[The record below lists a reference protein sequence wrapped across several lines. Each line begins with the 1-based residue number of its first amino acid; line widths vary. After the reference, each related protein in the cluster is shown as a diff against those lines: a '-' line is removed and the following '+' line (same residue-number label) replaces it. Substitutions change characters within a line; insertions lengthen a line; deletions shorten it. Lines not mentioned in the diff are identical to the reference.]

1 MMKSNQHIIR
11 LILLV
16 SIISVMVSS
25 CRKDEEPDYDYFVSN
40 ELLLSYTEAN
50 INSLMDLAVMSY
62 PEIGEI
68 KPYVT
73 DGVNVYKMVYMT
85 TIEDEEIEASGLVC
99 VPGTPGNYPVLSF
112 QNGTNTQ
119 HDAAPS
125 ERAND
130 VSYTLVEA
138 ISSMGFIVVIAD
150 YPGFGSSEQ
159 IPHPY
164 LIAEP
169 TLRALIDM
177 LYALNEAGS
186 TKFPGIAVENEYYL
200 LGYSQGG
207 WATLTLHKALEL
219 DYTNDFNLIGS
230 VCGAGSY
237 NMHDLFLSMIE
248 ADTYPMPSYLGYII
262 NAYSAYNQFTNPV
275 SDILNQPYAG
285 ILGSLY
291 TGTLSLSEINDQLTT
306 SISGLF
312 KPDFLAGITSSPAYS
327 SVRDALIDNSISP
340 WNSGKPLMFVHG
352 EGDTHVSVTATETMY
367 DAMIEAGTSTAT
379 CEKVI
384 FPGLDHGDGVV
395 PCMIEG
401 LLFLLDIR
409 YQ

>member
-1 MMKSNQHIIR
+1 MKVNQYIIR
-11 LILLV
+11 VILLA
-16 SIISVMVSS
+16 SIISVIVSS
-25 CRKDEEPDYDYFVSN
+25 CKKDVGPDYDYFVSN

-62 PEIGEI
+62 PEIVEI

-73 DGVNVYKMVYMT
+73 DGVNIYKMVYR
-85 TIEDEEIEASGLVC
+85 TIIDEEKIEASGLVC

-112 QNGTNTQ
+112 QNGTNTK
-119 HDAAPS
+119 HDDAPS

-130 VSYTLVEA
+130 VSYTLIEA
-138 ISSMGFIVVIAD
+138 ISSMGFVVVIAD

-177 LYALNEAGS
+177 LYALNEAES
-186 TKFPGIAVENEYYL
+186 TKFPGINVENEYYL

-207 WATLTLHKALEL
+207 WATLALHKALEL
-219 DYTNDFNLIGS
+219 DYPNDFNLIGS
-230 VCGAGSY
+230 ACGAGSY
-237 NMHDLFLSMIE
+237 NIYDLFLSMIE
-248 ADTYPMPSYLGYII
+248 SDTYPMPSYLGYII
-262 NAYSAYNQFTNPV
+262 NAYSVYNQFTNRV
-275 SDILNQPYAG
+275 SDILNEPYAG
-285 ILGSLY
+285 KLGSLY
-291 TGTLSLSEINDQLTT
+291 TGTLSLAEINGQLTT

-312 KPDFLAGITSSPAYS
+312 KPGFLAGIASAPAYS
-327 SVRDALIDNSISP
+327 SVHDALVNNSISP
-340 WNSGKPLMFVHG
+340 WNSGKPLLFVHG
-352 EGDTHVSVTATETMY
+352 QNDTHVSVTATEKMY
-367 DAMIEAGTSTAT
+367 DAMIGAGTSTAT

-401 LLFLLDIR
+401 LLFLLDVR

>member
-1 MMKSNQHIIR
+1 MRINKYILRS
-11 LILLV
+11 LLV
-16 SIISVMVSS
+16 ISVAGSAVSS
-25 CRKDEEPDYDYFVSN
+25 CKKDEGPDYDYFVSN

-73 DGVNVYKMVYMT
+73 DGVNIYKMVYVT

-112 QNGTNTQ
+112 QNGTNTK
-119 HDAAPS
+119 HDDAPS

-130 VSYTLVEA
+130 VSYTLIEA
-138 ISSMGFIVVIAD
+138 ISSMGFVVVIAD

-186 TKFPGIAVENEYYL
+186 TKFPGMNVENEYYL

-219 DYTNDFNLIGS
+219 DYANDFNLIGS
-230 VCGAGSY
+230 ACGAGSY
-237 NMHDLFLSMIE
+237 NMHDLFLSMID

-262 NAYSAYNQFTNPV
+262 NAYSVYNQFTNPI
-275 SDILNQPYAG
+275 SDILNEPYSG
-285 ILGSLY
+285 KLGSLY
-291 TGTLSLSEINDQLTT
+291 TGTLSLGEINDQLTT

-312 KPDFLAGITSSPAYS
+312 KADFLAGLASSPAYS
-327 SVRDALIDNSISP
+327 SVHDALVNNSISP
-340 WNSGKPLMFVHG
+340 WNSGKPLLFVHG
-352 EGDTHVSVTATETMY
+352 EDDTHVSVTATETMY
-367 DAMIEAGTSTAT
+367 DAMIGAGTSDAT
-379 CEKVI
+379 CKKVI
-384 FPGLDHGDGVV
+384 LPGLDHGDGVI
-395 PCMIEG
+395 PCMTEG
-401 LLFLLDIR
+401 LLFLLDLR
-409 YQ
+409 D